1 MAIGVAGPCGPLP
14 PRRRATRRYTASAS
28 GTACTGSGSCA
39 LRLSQRFSVTGC
51 TLDSTSPSSLTKAPT
66 PRPAHRHD
74 PLAQTTVG
82 DHQASCYCRAP
93 HRGRDQVTD
102 ESSVTNLLAA
112 VRNELRAART
122 IPSTAIVLRQR
133 AVDQAVDYILSD
145 PRFDNVH
152 VSLHNAS
159 TLTAALKQVTFDG
172 TLAEFGVYKGT
183 SLTQIAKFFPDRTV
197 HGFDSFVGLPDAWGE
212 KGAGAFDIGAKP
224 PELSVSNVEFH
235 VGWFDDTVPV
245 FAQQYSGPLAFAHLD
260 ADLYSS
266 TKTVFDNLSDWF
278 VAGTIVVF
286 DEYFGYHG
294 WQRHEHKAFQ
304 EFLSRTGFSFEAIGL
319 GHMNLAV
326 RLING

>member
-1 MAIGVAGPCGPLP
+1 
-14 PRRRATRRYTASAS
+14 
-28 GTACTGSGSCA
+28 
-39 LRLSQRFSVTGC
+39 
-51 TLDSTSPSSLTKAPT
+51 
-66 PRPAHRHD
+66 
-74 PLAQTTVG
+74 
-82 DHQASCYCRAP
+82 
-93 HRGRDQVTD
+93 VTD
-102 ESSVTNLLAA
+102 ELSVTNLLAA
-112 VRNELRAART
+112 VRNELRVART
-122 IPSTAIVLRQR
+122 IPSTAIALRQR

-145 PRFDNVH
+145 PRFDNAH
-152 VSLHNAS
+152 VSLHNPP
-159 TLTAALKQVTFDG
+159 TLTAALKEVTLDG

-197 HGFDSFVGLPDAWGE
+197 HGFDSFVGLPEAWGGTE

-235 VGWFDDTVPV
+235 VGWFDDTIPA
-245 FAQQYSGPLAFAHLD
+245 FAEQYSGPLAFAHLD

-304 EFLSRTGFSFEAIGL
+304 EFLAHTGLSFEAIGL
-319 GHMNLAV
+319 GHMSLAV

>member
-1 MAIGVAGPCGPLP
+1 LAIIKRL
-14 PRRRATRRYTASAS
+14 ATVEHCKE
-28 GTACTGSGSCA
+28 G
-39 LRLSQRFSVTGC
+39 
-51 TLDSTSPSSLTKAPT
+51 
-66 PRPAHRHD
+66 
-74 PLAQTTVG
+74 
-82 DHQASCYCRAP
+82 
-93 HRGRDQVTD
+93 DQVTD
-102 ESSVTNLLAA
+102 EPSVTDLLAA
-112 VRNELRAART
+112 VRDELRAART
-122 IPSTAIVLRQR
+122 IPSTAIALRQR
-133 AVDQAVDYILSD
+133 AVGQAVDYISSD

-152 VSLHNAS
+152 VSLHNPP
-159 TLTAALKQVTFDG
+159 TLTAALKEVTLDG

-197 HGFDSFVGLPDAWGE
+197 HGFDSFVGLPVAWGGTE
-212 KGAGAFDIGAKP
+212 KGAGAFDIGAEP

-235 VGWFDDTVPV
+235 VGWFGDTVPA
-245 FAQQYSGPLAFAHLD
+245 FAKQYSGPFAFAHLD

-304 EFLSRTGFSFEAIGL
+304 EFLSRTGLSFEAIGL

>member
-1 MAIGVAGPCGPLP
+1 LAIIKRL
-14 PRRRATRRYTASAS
+14 ATVEHRNEGIRMTDE
-28 GTACTGSGSCA
+28 
-39 LRLSQRFSVTGC
+39 QSVT
-51 TLDSTSPSSLTKAPT
+51 D
-66 PRPAHRHD
+66 
-74 PLAQTTVG
+74 
-82 DHQASCYCRAP
+82 
-93 HRGRDQVTD
+93 
-102 ESSVTNLLAA
+102 LLAA
-112 VRNELRAART
+112 VRDELRVTRT
-122 IPSTAIVLRQR
+122 IPSTAIALRQR
-133 AVDQAVDYILSD
+133 AVDQAVDYISSD

-152 VSLHNAS
+152 VSLHNPP
-159 TLTAALKQVTFDG
+159 TLTAALKEVTIDG

-197 HGFDSFVGLPDAWGE
+197 HGFDSFVGLPVAWGGTE

-235 VGWFDDTVPV
+235 VGWFGDTVPA
-245 FAQQYSGPLAFAHLD
+245 FAKQYSGPFAFAHLD

-304 EFLSRTGFSFEAIGL
+304 EFL
-319 GHMNLAV
+319 
-326 RLING
+326 